1 MIKFLRISSV
11 YPGFLKIISK
21 SVNKEDTY
29 DELLKKVFNQK
40 YSVSNYLSLELNKI
54 DYECNE
60 IIYNF
65 KKLQNKWIK
74 KNNLNISNDEILY
87 HQIKYYNPD
96 VLFIGDVKL
105 LDKNFV
111 NKIKKICK
119 PKLILCFHCAP
130 LSKKL
135 LSNLKFADAVVTCTK
150 GYKIEIENITK
161 KKTLLMH
168 HAFSEEMKINLDTE
182 REIDVCFIG
191 SLFLSDKLHINRV
204 ELIYGLI
211 KNFKNSFIAINFSKY
226 FALEFLVFFIRS
238 MIKIDFIKDLK
249 IFYKIFFIYFF
260 SQKPV
265 FGKNMY
271 SVLRKSKI
279 LVNQH
284 IEDTDYA
291 GNMRLFEGTGSGC
304 LMITDHK
311 KELEKLFIIDEE
323 VITYKNSDE
332 LFKKIEIYLQNLT
345 ELKKIAKKGQEK
357 TMSNHNYSNRINE
370 LDYFIKKL
378 YY

>member
-29 DELLKKVFNQK
+29 DELLKKIFNEK
-40 YSVSNYLSLELNKI
+40 YSVSNYLSLELNKL

-168 HAFSEEMKINLDTE
+168 HAFSEEVKINLDAD

-191 SLFLSDKLHINRV
+191 SLFLNDKLHTNRV

-238 MIKIDFIKDLK
+238 MIKIDFIKDSK
-249 IFYKIFFIYFF
+249 IFYKILFIYFF
-260 SQKPV
+260 SKKPV

-284 IEDTDYA
+284 IKDTDYA

-345 ELKKIAKKGQEK
+345 ELKKIAKKGQKK
-357 TMSNHNYSNRINE
+357 TMSNHNYSNRVNE
-370 LDYFIKKL
+370 LDYFIKKI

>member
-1 MIKFLRISSV
+1 MIKFLRVSSI

-21 SVNKEDTY
+21 SINKEDTY
-29 DELLKKVFNQK
+29 DELLKKIFNEK
-40 YSVSNYLSLELNKI
+40 YSVSNYLSLELNKK

-65 KKLQNKWIK
+65 KKLQNKWLK
-74 KNNLNISNDEILY
+74 KNNLNISNDEIIY

-111 NKIKKICK
+111 SRVKKICK

-150 GYKIEIENITK
+150 GYKVEIENITK

-168 HAFSEEMKINLDTE
+168 HAFSEEMKINLDAQ
-182 REIDVCFIG
+182 REINVCFIG

-226 FALEFLVFFIRS
+226 FFLEFLIFFIRS
-238 MIKIDFIKDLK
+238 MIKMDFIKNLK

-260 SQKPV
+260 SKKPV
-265 FGKNMY
+265 FGKKMY
-271 SVLRKSKI
+271 SVLSKSKI

-332 LFKKIEIYLQNLT
+332 LFKKIEIYLQNPT

-357 TMSNHNYSNRINE
+357 TMSNHNYSNRINQ
-370 LDYFIKKL
+370 LDYFIKKI